1 MPPITKFED
10 LRAWQ
15 ESRRLHQEVVK
26 LCATAPFK
34 REWRLVA
41 QLLAASR
48 SVGANIAEGFERFTP
63 GEFALKLYI
72 AKGEAGEVRSFLH
85 FALDEG
91 RLDRATHESLVRQA
105 ESVGRLIGA
114 LRAAV
119 AKRRPER

>member
-1 MPPITKFED
+1 MAPITKFED
-10 LRAWQ
+10 LYAWQ
-15 ESRRLHQEVVK
+15 ESRRLHQELVK
-26 LCATAPFK
+26 LCATAAFK

-63 GEFALKLYI
+63 GEFCLKLYI
-72 AKGEAGEVRSFLH
+72 AKGEAGEVRSHLH
-85 FALDEG
+85 FAFDEG
-91 RLDRATHESLVRQA
+91 RLDSERYAALVQQT

-119 AKRRPER
+119 AKRKPRK

>member
-1 MPPITKFED
+1 MPPITRFEE

-15 ESRRLHQEVVK
+15 ESRKLHQEIVK
-26 LCATAPFK
+26 LCATPPFK

-41 QLLAASR
+41 QMLAASR
-48 SVGANIAEGFERFTP
+48 SVGANIAEGFERYTP

-72 AKGEAGEVRSFLH
+72 AKGEAGELRSYIR

-91 RLDRATHESLVRQA
+91 RLDSACHDALVARA

-114 LRAAV
+114 LRVAV
-119 AKRRPER
+119 AKRRASK